1 MSDIQPIQI
10 VIILIFLG
18 ALFAAQIIIKRL
30 VSNGKVV
37 PVQSDMR
44 IVETLRVGPKARLH
58 LVSVKGESFLLCMG
72 KTGMSDI
79 VQVITSVEETT
90 DA

>member
-18 ALFAAQIIIKRL
+18 ALFAAQVIIKRL
-30 VSNGKVV
+30 IANGKVV

-44 IVETLRVGPKARLH
+44 IVETLLVGPKDRLH
-58 LVSVKGESFLLCMG
+58 
-72 KTGMSDI
+72 
-79 VQVITSVEETT
+79 
-90 DA
+90 